1 MYLYLDL
8 YGKGYSEAPGIAYDA
23 NLFTIQL
30 ALLMQYVKWQKATII
45 GFSMVGPTQSIKMY
59 PMTRF

>member
-1 MYLYLDL
+1 MYLYIDL
-8 YGKGYSEAPGIAYDA
+8 YGKGYSEAPGVAYDA

-45 GFSMVGPTQSIKMY
+45 GFSMVGPT
-59 PMTRF
+59 

>member
-8 YGKGYSEAPGIAYDA
+8 YGKGYSETQSVAYDA

-45 GFSMVGPTQSIKMY
+45 GFSMVGPTQSIQWY
-59 PMTRF
+59 PMAQF